1 MDRDFVIAA
10 YVVEDSK
17 VLLIHHRKLKMWLPP
32 GGHIDSDELPD
43 DAVLREIREETGLEV
58 SIVSDQDSYP
68 YSDVRLLARPHHV
81 QLELI
86 DETTGHE
93 HIDLV
98 YFCRPVRGV
107 ILFNQEETNA
117 IRWFSSDDLLADEIK
132 PNVRFMGLKAI
143 SALTKQ

>member
-1 MDRDFVIAA
+1 MDRDFTIAA
-10 YVVEDSK
+10 YIVKDSK
-17 VLLIHHRKLKMWLPP
+17 VLLIHHRKLNMWLPP
-32 GGHIDSDELPD
+32 GGHIDPNELPD
-43 DAVLREIREETGLEV
+43 DTVLREVLEETGLEV

-68 YSDVRLLARPHHV
+68 FSDVRLLARPHHV

-98 YFCRPVRGV
+98 YFCQPVNGTV
-107 ILFNQEETNA
+107 LLNQEETNA
-117 IRWFSSDDLLADEIK
+117 IRWFSSEDLLADEIV

-143 SALTKQ
+143 DRLN

>member
-1 MDRDFVIAA
+1 MDRDFTIAA
-10 YVVEDSK
+10 YIVKDSK
-17 VLLIHHRKLKMWLPP
+17 VLLIHHRKLNMWLPP
-32 GGHIDSDELPD
+32 GGHIDPNELPD
-43 DAVLREIREETGLEV
+43 DTVLREVLEETGLEV

-68 YSDVRLLARPHHV
+68 FSDVRLLARPHHV

-98 YFCRPVRGV
+98 YFSQPVNGTV
-107 ILFNQEETNA
+107 LLNQEETNA
-117 IRWFSSDDLLADEIK
+117 IRWFSSEDLLADEIV

-143 SALTKQ
+143 DRLN

>member
-10 YVVEDSK
+10 YIVKDSK
-17 VLLIHHRKLKMWLPP
+17 VLLIHHRKLDMWLPP
-32 GGHIDSDELPD
+32 GGHIDPDELPD
-43 DAVLREIREETGLEV
+43 DAVLREVLEETGLEV

-86 DETTGHE
+86 DEATGHE

-98 YFCRPVRGV
+98 YFCRPVRGS
-107 ILFNQEETNA
+107 LLLNQEETNA
-117 IRWFSSDDLLADEIK
+117 IRWFSSEDLLAAEIR
-132 PNVRFMGLKAI
+132 PNVRLMGSKAI
-143 SALTKQ
+143 DQLS